1 MALAV
6 LAARWLACELGD
18 QIYTG
23 QTRRFESNGA
33 WQGHG
38 QHPTSKWKLVSA
50 ASPRSGMLGA
60 LKPHSPNSAARV
72 NKSSNNW
79 IRVVPVFICFIHGVS
94 GLPASHSLDPESLGF
109 AAGVIRIGLCQ
120 AEVYGYA
127 ENLCIGN
134 CSLHLGMMLQVTM
147 PSKAAIKMYKDITRY
162 VSSGGLSSQPEL
174 LINSTFSLL
183 APSTGLIQER
193 KDCII
198 ATFIVNVFLK
208 ESIQSLLI
216 ANQCLQQAIKAQ
228 TP

>member
-1 MALAV
+1 M
-6 LAARWLACELGD
+6 
-18 QIYTG
+18 
-23 QTRRFESNGA
+23 
-33 WQGHG
+33 
-38 QHPTSKWKLVSA
+38 
-50 ASPRSGMLGA
+50 
-60 LKPHSPNSAARV
+60 
-72 NKSSNNW
+72 
-79 IRVVPVFICFIHGVS
+79 PVFICFIHGVS

-109 AAGVIRIGLCQ
+109 AAGVIRVGLCQ

-127 ENLCIGN
+127 EILCIGN

-198 ATFIVNVFLK
+198 ATFIVNVCLK